1 MQEKDHIV
9 KFQPPDACYIEV
21 LRFRTRPPK
30 ARELPMQ
37 ARCIFTIVG
46 NKVEIK
52 ADIMVP
58 YHATKAWG
66 QVPCEDV
73 ALRIP
78 LPECWIYQFRTE
90 KHNLS
95 LSQVYIFVWFLG
107 FRNIL

>member
-1 MQEKDHIV
+1 MFIAL
-9 KFQPPDACYIEV
+9 FISY
-21 LRFRTRPPK
+21 L
-30 ARELPMQ
+30 
-37 ARCIFTIVG
+37 
-46 NKVEIK
+46 NKVEIR

-95 LSQVYIFVWFLG
+95 LSQVKNAFLPLYLIISSLSLYLH
-107 FRNIL
+107 FLLSL

>member
-1 MQEKDHIV
+1 VFLHNSEIWPVYSYLLRFQEKDHIV

-37 ARCIFTIVG
+37 ARCIFTMVG

-66 QVPCEDV
+66 QV
-73 ALRIP
+73 
-78 LPECWIYQFRTE
+78 
-90 KHNLS
+90 S
-95 LSQVYIFVWFLG
+95 LVRYPG
-107 FRNIL
+107 Y

>member
-1 MQEKDHIV
+1 M
-9 KFQPPDACYIEV
+9 
-21 LRFRTRPPK
+21 
-30 ARELPMQ
+30 M
-37 ARCIFTIVG
+37 IFYCQ
-46 NKVEIK
+46 VEIK

-73 ALRIP
+73 AMRIP

-95 LSQVYIFVWFLG
+95 LSQVCFKSQVF
-107 FRNIL
+107 